1 MTAKKLSGRL
11 KAFRKSQEYTQADIA
26 DLLEITHQAWG
37 GLERGESNPSLSTI
51 QALIAKTDVNPT
63 WLLTGQGTMETSGA
77 PGGDGPPAEALQPN
91 SRDVSGVLRVEEEE
105 TVAQLEALG
114 IELHPIA
121 RVGVEA
127 EAGTGFK
134 VHPEDELEEV
144 AEWLPAQ
151 VIRTRYKVP
160 PWRVKRLLVRGNSMV
175 PTLQPGQEVRIAL
188 WNGEHLWDGRVYVL
202 NSPFGVIIK
211 RLRLRHDHLVIAS
224 DNPEEENQK
233 LSGDE
238 FHEHYRVVAW
248 LLDKVE
254 SL

>member
-1 MTAKKLSGRL
+1 MGYSQTEMAEKLEKGQRTYSHYENGRFPPEDAL
-11 KAFRKSQEYTQADIA
+11 RSLVQ
-26 DLLEITHQAWG
+26 L
-37 GLERGESNPSLSTI
+37 GL
-51 QALIAKTDVNPT
+51 NPT
-63 WLLTGQGTMETSGA
+63 WLLTGQGTMEMTGA
-77 PGGDGPPAEALQPN
+77 PGSDGTPTEALQPDAH
-91 SRDVSGVLRVEEEE
+91 DVSGVLRVEEEE

-127 EAGTGFK
+127 DAGTG
-134 VHPEDELEEV
+134 VEVYPEDELEEV

-224 DNPEEENQK
+224 DNPEEENLQ

-238 FHEHYRVVAW
+238 FNEHYRVVAW

-254 SL
+254 YL